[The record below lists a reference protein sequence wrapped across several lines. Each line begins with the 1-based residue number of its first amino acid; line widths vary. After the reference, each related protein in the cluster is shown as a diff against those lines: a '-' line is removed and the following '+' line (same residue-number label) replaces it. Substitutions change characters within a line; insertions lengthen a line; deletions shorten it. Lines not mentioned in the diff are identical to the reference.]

1 MIVDFCVSFQM
12 HTELEELWTVFYHN
26 FSKCAASGSG
36 MQPNGSHW

>member
-1 MIVDFCVSFQM
+1 M

-36 MQPNGSHW
+36 MQPYERYW